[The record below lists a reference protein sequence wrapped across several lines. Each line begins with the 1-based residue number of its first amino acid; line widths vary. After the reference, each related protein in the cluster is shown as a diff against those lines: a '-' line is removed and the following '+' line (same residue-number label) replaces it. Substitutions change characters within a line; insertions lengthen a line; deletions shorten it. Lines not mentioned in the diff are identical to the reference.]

1 MHEMR
6 LFRMDRLSVVEIH
19 GNDACTIAHNLTT
32 QAIRDLPEGHS
43 TETFVTDVKGKMVGH
58 VIVLK
63 DKDCLR
69 LIGPSGQSQ
78 AIAEHIDRYIIR
90 EDATVSVHDD
100 EYSGLVISS
109 ALADAILEDHADTN
123 MVSDEKHTTQ
133 QSSANTRTDH
143 RQQAHTILINQKAC
157 WTISVPWLSGK
168 TPSTTGVNHSHAHLV
183 LVPKEETEKTQAW
196 ISSTY
201 PCTQEDEDAFHR
213 QRTYVGF
220 PWFGIDLNQSNLPQ
234 EADRDSQ
241 TISFTKGCYLGQET
255 IARLDAMGQVQKKLV
270 RWQIEGD
277 RPEPGATVTAE
288 EKTVGR
294 LTSVAEVNEGIF
306 AIGPA
311 RRTHFD
317 PGSIGTVTAN
327 ENHDPSAGSPTA
339 TATVIE

>member
-1 MHEMR
+1 MQ
-6 LFRMDRLSVVEIH
+6 LFRLDRLSVVEIH
-19 GNDACTIAHNLTT
+19 GNDACTIANNLTT

-63 DKDCLR
+63 DKVCLR
-69 LIGPSGQSQ
+69 LIGPAGQSQ

-100 EYSGLVISS
+100 AYSGLVISS
-109 ALADAILEDHADTN
+109 AIADAILKDYADTKI
-123 MVSDEKHTTQ
+123 VSDETRTAQHH
-133 QSSANTRTDH
+133 SANTGADH
-143 RQQAHTILINQKAC
+143 HQRAHTIVINQKAC
-157 WTISVPWLSGK
+157 WTINVPWLSGK
-168 TPSTTGVNHSHAHLV
+168 TPRTNGGTHSHAHLV
-183 LVPKEETEKTQAW
+183 LVPREETERTQAW

-213 QRTYVGF
+213 QRTYSGF

-234 EADRDSQ
+234 EADRDAK

-270 RWQIEGD
+270 RWQIQGN

-288 EKTVGR
+288 DKTVGR
-294 LTSVAEVNEGIF
+294 LTSVAELDEGIF

-317 PGSIGTVTAN
+317 AGSVGTVTVN
-327 ENHDPSAGSPTA
+327 ENQDSSAGSQAA